1 MGFKMKGNPAKK
13 GAIEGTSSYESRKE
27 ALLNKGFTQKDADQM
42 IKDGGDFAGN
52 VTSAQKAQ
60 AASDWEPAYPGADY
74 SKDEIAKM
82 PKKEK
87 AAKIDDYSPKKPKK
101 PTRPKP
107 LKPKK
112 KESPAKQNTHAYEVD
127 GEYYTTREEAEQARK
142 KLKSK
147 KEKVPSKTK
156 QKHSYTKKAG
166 TNVTGKY
173 TNFAQGV
180 PMYGKYTPEKFV
192 LGETKPKPSI
202 YDHYNEDKSTT
213 KSPAKQSWSSQ
224 KSKMGST
231 HTTFGGQISLN
242 DARKSAK
249 KGGFKTF
256 TWKGKKYNTAAPNAH
271 VKITKKI
278 DKKTTNKK

>member
-82 PKKEK
+82 
-87 AAKIDDYSPKKPKK
+87 PKKPKK